1 MRCSRA
7 RTGST
12 ARALTRCAR
21 RLVETYGEGANGAA
35 ATIQAAWRGHR
46 FHLVAERWRALVAE
60 LRDAVADE
68 EEEDVVAE
76 LPEDDGLQTHAPV
89 ASSSSLLRAISSTL
103 TASKSAKIPQTRVSS
118 VHAEREGKLTPAAA
132 SQPQPQRRRRTKPS
146 KFTPDRE
153 GEFVSINNET
163 KAVSSF
169 LLCRGGRDSLTIPE
183 QVARTRDGKRV
194 AYPAVV
200 RSWLDAN
207 ARAVEVAAA
216 DAPRVRTVTPAGL
229 FPLLSTRITSVGVG
243 EGVVL
248 YFTWLKMLARLFCVM
263 GIIATPAC
271 IFNVMAQRRFKV
283 FSDRQDIFAQ
293 VTLGTQQV
301 SNAVEVAAAGGA
313 AGINTADTL
322 YYGYRKETILFICS
336 LLDVSYMLVFVIT
349 VTVMRVVQGRLNK
362 REQAESLSI
371 GRFSVLVSKM
381 PRTPATVGLASSLR
395 QHFEQAY
402 GRGSVAEVAL
412 ATACASELRLF
423 RSRNAALV
431 RRRNAAALINAS
443 RGAMGTSQ
451 LAAAVLG
458 VRMADAAIERAYAY
472 SSVPTCVAAFVTFET
487 APLRDRCVAEH
498 GSLRAVLF
506 PPTRLLY
513 KGTRPLT
520 VTPAPEPTNL
530 NWTHLEFG
538 RVSRFFR
545 GALTNCLAVSLM
557 IGTAAIIIAASQ
569 SSSEVPLSVNQADT
583 LAAGMLNCEAIWPLA
598 AATSDSDPAR
608 MSARDLAS
616 RIKPDQCALFVG
628 NGVFLGYGQSG
639 TAEPPFS
646 PLYGGAALAGNAS
659 LGTPAYAC
667 AAQVCWRWSC
677 TSAGV
682 QAWLSN
688 ERESRE
694 FCQDYWTS
702 EFRTTALLLGATGTV
717 AVTNIVFRFLIK
729 ALTRFEKHHTVSA
742 AEAAIAFKFMLSTI
756 INTLIIFLFA
766 YGAVMGYPDGLLNI
780 RFLFGGRYYSFTRDW
795 YSEVGASLIRT
806 LALNSVIS
814 CFLTWIMVGIV
825 RSIRR
830 SRRPGVIT
838 QQQLDETY
846 MHFNFEL
853 AQRYGEQ
860 TAFIFL
866 VLMLS
871 SGLPVLIWF
880 GCAYF
885 LIWFWSDKT
894 FLLRA
899 SRTPVAYDSALSR
912 FALKLLPWAAAL
924 HFAFGTW
931 MYADAGTDS
940 ALQLLHR
947 TVGSSGVA
955 GVTVDD
961 GLRQN
966 TDLSSQFN
974 FRTRILKVA
983 ALPQFVGLLLIT
995 AISVLIV
1002 LLRVIRRIVG
1012 VFFAAC
1018 AACCNDTGIRKEV
1031 NEIAARLP
1039 FLSDARFE
1047 TVDPAASSPE
1057 ARAKG
1062 QWSGPT
1068 SYAMI
1073 HDARFASLFAD
1084 PITGAAVN
1092 PASKPAR
1099 GTTGLLTARAHAA
1112 AARAAVEG
1120 FVVFDSSAAV
1130 KQASVRL
1137 GGVALPPAAAV

>member
-1 MRCSRA
+1 MQKA
-7 RTGST
+7 RK
-12 ARALTRCAR
+12 
-21 RLVETYGEGANGAA
+21 
-35 ATIQAAWRGHR
+35 
-46 FHLVAERWRALVAE
+46 
-60 LRDAVADE
+60 
-68 EEEDVVAE
+68 
-76 LPEDDGLQTHAPV
+76 
-89 ASSSSLLRAISSTL
+89 SSLLLPRRSRSGADVRAPRSSLPTAKECVPLRRYASLPARAHAHAPIWQDFISIQDL
-103 TASKSAKIPQTRVSS
+103 PK
-118 VHAEREGKLTPAAA
+118 
-132 SQPQPQRRRRTKPS
+132 
-146 KFTPDRE
+146 
-153 GEFVSINNET
+153 
-163 KAVSSF
+163 
-169 LLCRGGRDSLTIPE
+169 
-183 QVARTRDGKRV
+183 QVLRSRDGKRV
-194 AYPAVV
+194 AYPAVI

-216 DAPRVRTVTPAGL
+216 DAPRVRNVTPAGL
-229 FPLLSTRITSVGVG
+229 FPLLSTRITSVGVA

-248 YFTWLKMLARLFCVM
+248 YFTWLKMLARLFCMM
-263 GIIATPAC
+263 GILATPAC

-301 SNAVEVAAAGGA
+301 SNAVEVAAAGSP
-313 AGINTADTL
+313 AGGGPADINTADTL

-336 LLDVSYMLVFVIT
+336 LLDVSYMLVFLIT
-349 VTVMRVVQGRLNK
+349 VTVLRVVQGRLNK

-381 PRTPATVGLASSLR
+381 IRTPATVGLASSLR

-402 GRGSVAEVAL
+402 GLGSVAEVAL

-423 RSRNAALV
+423 RARNAALV

-443 RGAMGTSQ
+443 RGLKGTSR
-451 LAAAVLG
+451 LSAAVLR
-458 VRMADAAIERAYAY
+458 VRMADAAIERAYSY

-506 PPTRLLY
+506 PPKRLLY

-520 VTPAPEPTNL
+520 VTPAPEPTNI

-583 LAAGMLNCEAIWPLA
+583 VAAGMLDCEAIWPLTV
-598 AATSDSDPAR
+598 ATSDSDPAR
-608 MSARDLAS
+608 MSVRNLAAR
-616 RIKPDQCALFVG
+616 IQPDECALFVG

-682 QAWLSN
+682 KAWLSN
-688 ERESRE
+688 DRNSQD
-694 FCQDYWTS
+694 FCHGYWES
-702 EFRTTALLLGATGTV
+702 EFKTTALLLGATGTV
-717 AVTNIVFRFLIK
+717 AATNILFRILIK
-729 ALTRFEKHHTVSA
+729 LLTRFEKHHTVSA
-742 AEAAIAFKFMLSTI
+742 AEAAIAFKFMLSTV
-756 INTLIIFLFA
+756 INTLIIFLVA
-766 YGAVMGYPDGLLNI
+766 YGAVIGYPNGLLGI
-780 RFLFGGRYYSFTRDW
+780 RFIFGGRYFSFTRDW
-795 YSEVGASLIRT
+795 YSEVGASFIRT

-814 CFLTWIMVGIV
+814 CFLTWMMVSIMRAV
-825 RSIRR
+825 RR

-838 QQQLDETY
+838 QQQLNETY
-846 MHFNFEL
+846 THFNFEL

-866 VLMLS
+866 TLILS
-871 SGLPVLIWF
+871 SGLPILVWF

-899 SRTPVAYDSALSR
+899 SRTPVAYDSALNT

-924 HFAFGTW
+924 HFAFGVW
-931 MYADAGTDS
+931 LYADAGTDS

-966 TDLSSQFN
+966 IDLSSQFD

-983 ALPQFVGLLLIT
+983 ALPQFIGLLLM
-995 AISVLIV
+995 ALISILVV

-1012 VFFAAC
+1012 VCFAAC

-1047 TVDPAASSPE
+1047 TVDPATSSPV

-1068 SYAMI
+1068 SYAMV

-1084 PITGAAVN
+1084 PITGAAVDLT
-1092 PASKPAR
+1092 SKPAAR
-1099 GTTGLLTARAHAA
+1099 GKTGLLTARAHAA

-1137 GGVALPPAAAV
+1137 GGVAPPPAAAV